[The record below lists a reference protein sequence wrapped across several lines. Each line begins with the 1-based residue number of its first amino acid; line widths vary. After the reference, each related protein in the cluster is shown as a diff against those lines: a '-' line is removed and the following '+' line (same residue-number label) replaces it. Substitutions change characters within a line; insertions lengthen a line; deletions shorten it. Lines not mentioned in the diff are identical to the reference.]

1 MRSFALAICLGVLFS
16 NFSASAAE
24 TDLSLSPTP
33 EICKSVTIAGI
44 EVVCLTEGV
53 GAFSAAERAKAA
65 HDRLTSLSEDR
76 TFDASKIKPVLQSNT
91 YGFLANDTLIL
102 TLSAK
107 ELGESD
113 ANLTEQKANLIAE
126 SMRAGI
132 EADRL
137 LKNPDKF
144 LWGSLKTLA
153 VSTALLALLLF
164 FNWLAPKIYNF
175 ISLCDGRYIKTLK
188 IQSFELLNSK
198 RIIAFATWAAQTLRF
213 FLTLLAFYI
222 YIPLVLSFFP
232 WTERWSPKLFGF
244 VVTPFITF
252 FGVVIDYVPNLFF
265 IIVIWLITRY
275 LLKVTRFIFLEVEQG
290 NLKFD
295 GFYKEW
301 ADPTYKLV
309 RVIFIA
315 FAFVMAFPYL
325 PGSHSPAFQGVS
337 VFLGILL
344 SLGSSSAIGNT
355 VAGIVLTYMRPFKI
369 GDRVKIA
376 DTTGDVIEKTLLV
389 TRIKSIKHVEITIPN
404 SMVLGSH
411 MINYSAAAYEQ
422 GLILNTTV
430 TIGYDASWK
439 QVHELLIAAAQKTK
453 LIDTERKNFVL
464 QTALNDFFVSYE
476 LNAYTKFPNEMAQI
490 YSDLHQNI
498 QDCFNDAGV
507 EIMSPHYSSLRDGND
522 SAMNSDKKQNGRAF
536 KIEVD
541 NPRRV

>member
-1 MRSFALAICLGVLFS
+1 MRSVALAICLGVLFS
-16 NFSASAAE
+16 NVSASAAE
-24 TDLSLSPTP
+24 ADPSLSPKP

-44 EVVCLTEGV
+44 EVACLTEGV
-53 GAFSAAERAKAA
+53 GAFSAEERAKAA
-65 HDRLTSLSEDR
+65 RDRLLSLSEDR
-76 TFDASKIKPVLQSNT
+76 TFDTSKIKPVLQSNT
-91 YGFLANDTLIL
+91 YGFLANENLIL

-107 ELGESD
+107 EIGESD
-113 ANLTEQKANLIAE
+113 TQLTEQKANLVAE
-126 SMRAGI
+126 SMRSGI

-137 LKNPDKF
+137 QKNPDKF
-144 LWGSLKTLA
+144 YWGFLKTLA
-153 VSTALLALLLF
+153 ASSVLLALLLF

-175 ISLCDGRYIKTLK
+175 INLSDGRYIKTLK

-213 FLTLLAFYI
+213 ILTLLAFYI

-232 WTERWSPKLFGF
+232 WTERWSPKLFGY
-244 VVTPFITF
+244 VVSPFIMI
-252 FGVVIDYVPNLFF
+252 FGVVIDYVPNVFF
-265 IIVIWLITRY
+265 IVAIWLITRY
-275 LLKVTRFIFLEVEQG
+275 LLKFIRFIFIEVEQG
-290 NLKFD
+290 NLKID

-309 RVIFIA
+309 RAIFIA

-325 PGSHSPAFQGVS
+325 PGSHSAAFQGVS

-369 GDRVKIA
+369 GDRVRIA

-411 MINYSAAAYEQ
+411 IINYSAGATQE
-422 GLILNTTV
+422 GLILNTTI
-430 TIGYDASWK
+430 TIGYDAPWK
-439 QVHELLIAAAQKTK
+439 QVHELLLAAAKKTK
-453 LIDTERKNFVL
+453 LIDSEGKNFVL

-498 QDCFNDAGV
+498 QDSFNEAGV
-507 EIMSPHYSSLRDGND
+507 EIMSPHYTSIRDGND
-522 SAMNSDKKQNGRAF
+522 SAMNSDKKIDGRAF
-536 KIEVD
+536 KIEVK
-541 NPRRV
+541 

>member
-1 MRSFALAICLGVLFS
+1 MRNVTLAICLGVLFW

-24 TDLSLSPTP
+24 TDSTASLNP
-33 EICKSVTIAGI
+33 EICESVTIAGI

-53 GAFSAAERAKAA
+53 GAFTAAERAKAVQ
-65 HDRLTSLSEDR
+65 DRLTSLSEDR
-76 TFDASKIKPVLQSNT
+76 TFDTSKIKPILQSND
-91 YGFLANDTLIL
+91 YGFFANDTLIL

-107 ELGESD
+107 EMGESD
-113 ANLTEQKANLIAE
+113 AHLTEQKANLVAE

-144 LWGSLKTLA
+144 FWGSLKTLA
-153 VSTALLALLLF
+153 ASLVLLTLLLV
-164 FNWLAPKIYNF
+164 FNWLTPKIYNF
-175 ISLCDGRYIKTLK
+175 IRLSDGRYIKTVK

-198 RIIAFATWAAQTLRF
+198 RIIAFATWAIRTFRF
-213 FLTLLAFYI
+213 LITLLAFYI
-222 YIPLVLSFFP
+222 YVPLVLSFFP
-232 WTERWSPKLFGF
+232 WTESWSPKLFSF
-244 VVTPFITF
+244 VVTPFITIF
-252 FGVVIDYVPNLFF
+252 DVVVDSIPNLFF
-265 IIVIWLITRY
+265 IVVICLITRY
-275 LLKVTRFIFLEVEQG
+275 LLKFIRLIFLEVEQG

-325 PGSHSPAFQGVS
+325 PGSHSAAFQGVS

-369 GDRVKIA
+369 GDRVRIA

-411 MINYSAAAYEQ
+411 MINYSAAADQE

-439 QVHELLIAAAQKTK
+439 QVHELLIAAAKKTK
-453 LIDTERKNFVL
+453 LIDSEGKNFVL

-498 QDCFNDAGV
+498 QDCFNEAGV
-507 EIMSPHYSSLRDGND
+507 EIMSPHYTSLRDGND
-522 SAMNSDKKQNGRAF
+522 SAMNSDKKRDGRAF
-536 KIEVD
+536 KIELD
-541 NPRRV
+541 KPKI

>member
-1 MRSFALAICLGVLFS
+1 MRSVALAICLGVLFS
-16 NFSASAAE
+16 SVSASAEEA
-24 TDLSLSPTP
+24 DPSISPQP
-33 EICKSVTIAGI
+33 KICKSVTIAGI
-44 EVVCLTEGV
+44 EVACLTEGV
-53 GAFSAAERAKAA
+53 GAFSAEERAKAA
-65 HDRLTSLSEDR
+65 RDRLLSLSEDR
-76 TFDASKIKPVLQSNT
+76 TFDTSKIKPVLQSNT
-91 YGFLANDTLIL
+91 YGFLANENLIL

-107 ELGESD
+107 EIGESD
-113 ANLTEQKANLIAE
+113 TQLAEQKANLVAE

-137 LKNPDKF
+137 QKNPDKF

-153 VSTALLALLLF
+153 ASSALLALLLF
-164 FNWLAPKIYNF
+164 FNWLAPKTYNF

-213 FLTLLAFYI
+213 LLTLLAFYI

-232 WTERWSPKLFGF
+232 WTERWSPKLFGY
-244 VVTPFITF
+244 VVSPFIMI
-252 FGVVIDYVPNLFF
+252 FGVVIDYVPNVFF
-265 IIVIWLITRY
+265 IVAIWLITRY
-275 LLKVTRFIFLEVEQG
+275 LLKFIRFIFIEVEQG
-290 NLKFD
+290 NLKID

-309 RVIFIA
+309 RAIFIA

-325 PGSHSPAFQGVS
+325 PGSHSAAFQGVS

-355 VAGIVLTYMRPFKI
+355 VAGVVLTYMRPFKI
-369 GDRVKIA
+369 GDRVRIA

-411 MINYSAAAYEQ
+411 MINYSAGAAKE
-422 GLILNTTV
+422 GLILNTTI

-439 QVHELLIAAAQKTK
+439 QVHELLLAAAKKTK
-453 LIDTERKNFVL
+453 LIDTDGKNFVL

-476 LNAYTKFPNEMAQI
+476 LNAYTRFPNEMAQI

-498 QDCFNDAGV
+498 QDSFNEAGV
-507 EIMSPHYSSLRDGND
+507 EIMSPHYTSIRDGND
-522 SAMNSDKKQNGRAF
+522 SAMNSDKKTDGRAF
-536 KIEVD
+536 KIELEKLKI
-541 NPRRV
+541 